1 MKRDVKRNLKTLL
14 SERLSPEEVR
24 QLYKSYDIIGDIAV
38 IRVPEHLDKR
48 SRIVAEA
55 IMETHKHVKS
65 VWKQTTPVSGEF
77 RLRGLELVAGEEKTE
92 TVYKEYGCVFKVDI
106 KKCYFSPRLSY
117 ERMRIARQVGSGETV
132 VNMFA
137 GVGCYSILIA
147 KHSDVEKVFSID
159 VNPVAVEYMRE
170 NVRLNRV
177 EDKVVPILGDA
188 RQVIEEKLR
197 GVADR
202 VLMPLPER
210 AYEFLED
217 ALKALK
223 TSGKNF
229 IHYYCFEHAT
239 KDENPLKKAEEGVS
253 RKLRSLGV
261 GFEVVLGRVVRETG
275 PNWYQVVLDLKVE
288 G

>member
-1 MKRDVKRNLKTLL
+1 MSWDVKKNLRALL
-14 SERLSPEEVR
+14 SEKLSEEEAG

-38 IRVPEHLDKR
+38 IRVPEPLDR
-48 SRIVAEA
+48 HSRTVAEA

-92 TVYKEYGCVFKVDI
+92 TFYKEYGCVFKVDI

-117 ERMRIARQVGSGETV
+117 ERMRIARQVGSGEVV

-147 KHSDVEKVFSID
+147 KHSDVKKVFSID
-159 VNPVAVEYMRE
+159 INPAAVEYMRE

-188 RQVIEEKLR
+188 KQVIEEKLR
-197 GVADR
+197 GIADR

-210 AYEFLED
+210 AHEFLED

-223 TSGKNF
+223 TSGKNL
-229 IHYYCFEHAT
+229 IHYYCFEHAA
-239 KDENPLKKAEEGVS
+239 KNEDPVKKAEEYVS
-253 RKLRSLGV
+253 RKLRSLDV
-261 GFEVVLGRVVRETG
+261 RFEVRLGRVVRETG
-275 PNWYQVVLDLKVE
+275 PNWYQVGLDLRVKD
-288 G
+288 